1 MHAHKNIM
9 ICTVVI
15 LQGCVM
21 VLVDLLKR
29 QIAYILAK
37 FINFLRN
44 FIWGKQK
51 IKEIFIN
58 CR

>member
-1 MHAHKNIM
+1 MHEHKNIM

-15 LQGCVM
+15 LQGCVT

-37 FINFLRN
+37 FINVLRN
-44 FIWGKQK
+44 FI
-51 IKEIFIN
+51 
-58 CR
+58 

>member
-51 IKEIFIN
+51 IKEIL
-58 CR
+58 